1 MEPCFLTATQI
12 ASQLKAGTLTVT
24 QIAESHLGRI
34 KSRDADVQ
42 GWAFLDPNLVLQR
55 AQELD
60 NVPVGSRGP
69 LHGIPVAVK
78 DVIYTKGECRNWA
91 NLAHLSDMPTQ
102 HNSPI
107 YAGDRPEI
115 DAGEFSSFRMA
126 DMADYLK
133 ACIATLRA
141 LGALIFGKSVSCT
154 LFVSSLTP

>member
-42 GWAFLDPNLVLQR
+42 GWAFLDPKLVLQR

-60 NVPVGSRGP
+60 NVTVGSRGP

-78 DVIYTKGECRNWA
+78 DVIYTKGE
-91 NLAHLSDMPTQ
+91 
-102 HNSPI
+102 
-107 YAGDRPEI
+107 
-115 DAGEFSSFRMA
+115 
-126 DMADYLK
+126 
-133 ACIATLRA
+133 
-141 LGALIFGKSVSCT
+141 
-154 LFVSSLTP
+154 